1 MNKNTVYILQKDYEY
16 PNGKVYKGVG
26 HTIKEWQ
33 RYFPYLIG
41 RDFDIKTDWFKPKEE
56 PKKLDKEKEFQK
68 VLKCLKNN
76 KVVVDTRDDGIYI
89 RLAGRES
96 DGEAFTLHFALAYP
110 FPKVKTKEEVN
121 ESKPTEQFQWTNE
134 LVMEFV
140 NFHDEQKGI
149 HWLSEDIE
157 KFKQSKSKK
166 EEPQWEILEIESYGG
181 EIRKLIDGEYR
192 LYTDGVGFTATYL
205 LQRSD
210 SKIKTVKR
218 FPDNTVWSVDG
229 SYFINGYMATLK
241 RFELSEN
248 GKMIVYF
255 NGLNIGYELSEL
267 PTEKAPKE
275 EQVPIK
281 VEIMEFGYGKP
292 QENKGK
298 FYVANFNL
306 PNNAKLPTE
315 KYQSIKSAIEDVLN
329 GKTEYGLLVATGNIE
344 SYNKGYSMGYKD
356 ANKYNDKKYTESE
369 LLQARRDAFYAGR
382 SFDCWNVSSHQYAKF
397 EDYINSLK

>member
-1 MNKNTVYILQKDYEY
+1 MDN
-16 PNGKVYKGVG
+16 
-26 HTIKEWQ
+26 H
-33 RYFPYLIG
+33 
-41 RDFDIKTDWFKPKEE
+41 
-56 PKKLDKEKEFQK
+56 
-68 VLKCLKNN
+68 
-76 KVVVDTRDDGIYI
+76 
-89 RLAGRES
+89 
-96 DGEAFTLHFALAYP
+96 
-110 FPKVKTKEEVN
+110 
-121 ESKPTEQFQWTNE
+121 TEQFKWDDK
-134 LVMEFV
+134 LVQDYIQFYAASYAASV
-140 NFHDEQKGI
+140 AYFNSDET
-149 HWLSEDIE
+149 LE

-218 FPDNTVWSVDG
+218 LSDGEVFSVGDVIKVHTDIKPIV
-229 SYFINGYMATLK
+229 S
-241 RFELSEN
+241 FELKNNKQIWCSIDN
-248 GKMIVYF
+248 AK
-255 NGLNIGYELSEL
+255 GYGSCLSVS
-267 PTEKAPKE
+267 EKAPKE

-329 GKTEYGLLVATGNIE
+329 EDKIKHEKLLSKIE
-344 SYNKGYSMGYKD
+344 SKVRL
-356 ANKYNDKKYTESE
+356 ANMINT
-369 LLQARRDAFYAGR
+369 QANYL
-382 SFDCWNVSSHQYAKF
+382 K
-397 EDYINSLK
+397 ETLDYINSLK

>member
-41 RDFDIKTDWFKPKEE
+41 RDFDIKTDWFKP
-56 PKKLDKEKEFQK
+56 
-68 VLKCLKNN
+68 
-76 KVVVDTRDDGIYI
+76 
-89 RLAGRES
+89 
-96 DGEAFTLHFALAYP
+96 
-110 FPKVKTKEEVN
+110 
-121 ESKPTEQFQWTNE
+121 
-134 LVMEFV
+134 
-140 NFHDEQKGI
+140 
-149 HWLSEDIE
+149 
-157 KFKQSKSKK
+157 K

-281 VEIMEFGYGKP
+281 VESIAFYTSFGEK
-292 QENKGK
+292 QIRDT
-298 FYVANFNL
+298 FAVNL
-306 PNNAKLPTE
+306 SNNISEDKL
-315 KYQSIKSAIEDVLN
+315 QQIKSAIERELN
-329 GKTEYGLLVATGNIE
+329 N
-344 SYNKGYSMGYKD
+344 YKD
-356 ANKYNDKKYTESE
+356 ERPVPYASYKHLFDQHQELLSEFSKMHTSEE
-369 LLQARRDAFYAGR
+369 LLQARRDAFDAAREGELDYSITRNPISLSDA
-382 SFDCWNVSSHQYAKF
+382 QYIYKNKYKDN

>member
-1 MNKNTVYILQKDYEY
+1 MDKNTVYILQKDYES
-16 PNGKVYKGVG
+16 PMCKVYKGVG
-26 HTIKEWQ
+26 YTAKQWL
-33 RYFPYLIG
+33 RYFPKLSEE
-41 RDFDIKTDWFKPKEE
+41 DFDIKTDWFKPKEE
-56 PKKLDKEKEFQK
+56 P
-68 VLKCLKNN
+68 
-76 KVVVDTRDDGIYI
+76 
-89 RLAGRES
+89 
-96 DGEAFTLHFALAYP
+96 
-110 FPKVKTKEEVN
+110 
-121 ESKPTEQFQWTNE
+121 
-134 LVMEFV
+134 
-140 NFHDEQKGI
+140 
-149 HWLSEDIE
+149 
-157 KFKQSKSKK
+157 
-166 EEPQWEILEIESYGG
+166 QWEILEIECYGG
-181 EIRKLIDGEYR
+181 EIRKLIDDEYR
-192 LYTDGVGFTATYL
+192 LYPDGVGFTATYL

-329 GKTEYGLLVATGNIE
+329 EDKIKHEKLLSKIE
-344 SYNKGYSMGYKD
+344 SKVRL
-356 ANKYNDKKYTESE
+356 ANMINT
-369 LLQARRDAFYAGR
+369 QANYL
-382 SFDCWNVSSHQYAKF
+382 K
-397 EDYINSLK
+397 ETLDYINSLK

>member
-41 RDFDIKTDWFKPKEE
+41 RDFDIKTDWFKP
-56 PKKLDKEKEFQK
+56 
-68 VLKCLKNN
+68 
-76 KVVVDTRDDGIYI
+76 
-89 RLAGRES
+89 
-96 DGEAFTLHFALAYP
+96 
-110 FPKVKTKEEVN
+110 KEEVN

-166 EEPQWEILEIESYGG
+166 EEPQWEILEIECYGG
-181 EIRKLIDGEYR
+181 EIRKLIDDEYR
-192 LYTDGVGFTATYL
+192 LYPDGVGFTATYL

-292 QENKGK
+292 QENKGN

-329 GKTEYGLLVATGNIE
+329 EDKIKHEKLLSKIE
-344 SYNKGYSMGYKD
+344 SKVRL
-356 ANKYNDKKYTESE
+356 ANMINTQVNYLKET
-369 LLQARRDAFYAGR
+369 L
-382 SFDCWNVSSHQYAKF
+382 
-397 EDYINSLK
+397 DYINSLK

>member
-76 KVVVDTRDDGIYI
+76 KVVVDTREDGIYT

-110 FPKVKTKEEVN
+110 FPKGKPKEEVN

-166 EEPQWEILEIESYGG
+166 EEPQWEILEFQSNDGNLLVLDGKKWKYRNDTNSISDIDFLIKNYAIHSVKRLSDGEVFSVGDSLDWMGKIESIEIDDRFNGG
-181 EIRKLIDGEYR
+181 I
-192 LYTDGVGFTATYL
+192 A
-205 LQRSD
+205 
-210 SKIKTVKR
+210 
-218 FPDNTVWSVDG
+218 
-229 SYFINGYMATLK
+229 FINNSQKSCISTAK
-241 RFELSEN
+241 
-248 GKMIVYF
+248 
-255 NGLNIGYELSEL
+255 
-267 PTEKAPKE
+267 KAPKE

-315 KYQSIKSAIEDVLN
+315 KYQSIKSAIEDVIN
-329 GKTEYGLLVATGNIE
+329 
-344 SYNKGYSMGYKD
+344 
-356 ANKYNDKKYTESE
+356 NKYKPWKMYLTGFTSEE
-369 LLQARRDAFYAGR
+369 LLQARRDAFDAAKISTVTYG
-382 SFDCWNVSSHQYAKF
+382 NVHYKYHTF